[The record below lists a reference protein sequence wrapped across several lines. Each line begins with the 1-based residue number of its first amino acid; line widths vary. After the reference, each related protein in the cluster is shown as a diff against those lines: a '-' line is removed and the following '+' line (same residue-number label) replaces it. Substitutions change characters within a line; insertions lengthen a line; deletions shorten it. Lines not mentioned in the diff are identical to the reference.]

1 MKEQWQITQSHHS
14 DGVPTQHH
22 ICGHSQIWCGSPNLN
37 PASGDTC
44 VLRLTS
50 ADGYSDSLSFALH
63 PDGSNHD
70 WVYDTAEGKESLI
83 LWGMVNLTD
92 ISVIRYLWIYLSTC
106 KKPTETAELHKND
119 SNNNRNSKLHMTLP
133 KYFQEQ
139 PKEFSHWSLLP
150 LSRFYRPLLWSQKQ
164 RHGFGQALL
173 GKSLLGILSCL
184 RPKLSDYQILARG
197 TSSCARMC
205 LWVHNVGTARRK
217 FVLKWG
223 KQEEG
228 IVSAVCL
235 ALFWCYFGN
244 MKLMNK
250 MVTQGREWG
259 HNPWKH
265 NVPQCSLS
273 SWGPGNLIKEHR
285 SAR

>member
-1 MKEQWQITQSHHS
+1 MADNPIHS
-14 DGVPTQHH
+14 DGVPTQYH

-50 ADGYSDSLSFALH
+50 AAGYSDSLSFALH

-92 ISVIRYLWIYLSTC
+92 ISVIRSLWIYFSKC
-106 KKPTETAELHKND
+106 KKPTEMAELHKND

-173 GKSLLGILSCL
+173 GKSLLGILSWGQNCL
-184 RPKLSDYQILARG
+184 IIRSWQEAPHPVLG
-197 TSSCARMC
+197 CACECIMWE
-205 LWVHNVGTARRK
+205 L
-217 FVLKWG
+217 
-223 KQEEG
+223 
-228 IVSAVCL
+228 
-235 ALFWCYFGN
+235 
-244 MKLMNK
+244 
-250 MVTQGREWG
+250 QG
-259 HNPWKH
+259 
-265 NVPQCSLS
+265 
-273 SWGPGNLIKEHR
+273 GNLSWNGGSKKKDLFQLYVWLCSGVTLGIWSWWIR
-285 SAR
+285 W